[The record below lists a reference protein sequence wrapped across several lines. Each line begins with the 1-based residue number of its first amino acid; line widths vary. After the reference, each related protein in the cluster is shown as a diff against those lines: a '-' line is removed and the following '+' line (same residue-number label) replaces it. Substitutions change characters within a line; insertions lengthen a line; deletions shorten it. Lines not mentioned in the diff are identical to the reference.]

1 MTMSND
7 VACDNGTLRTD
18 GEGSSPPETLVLC
31 NPFTGEVVGVLNG
44 QMVPL
49 SELPSDAPVDL
60 TVDIDARMEE
70 LTHEK

>member
-1 MTMSND
+1 MPTGSSD
-7 VACDNGTLRTD
+7 AFDNAILRTD
-18 GEGSSPPETLVLC
+18 GEGGSPPETLALC